1 MKRPQLVSSGS
12 LDRMLKSAEESWSR
26 RDFQQAIEILER
38 ASRLNPGNAAVLVQL
53 GGYYGLR
60 YDYAAA
66 ERCFERAVRA
76 APAKARV
83 LTMVAE
89 KCVDFATQELAERY
103 FKQALEQKDA
113 SAEAYVELAE
123 IHERQHKPAEAA
135 ALVDRGLQLNPA
147 CGLAL
152 LARARQD

>member
-38 ASRLNPGNAAVLVQL
+38 ASRLNPGNTTVLVQL

-60 YDYAAA
+60 YDYASA
-66 ERCFERAVRA
+66 ERCFERAVRI
-76 APAKARV
+76 APAKAKM
-83 LTMVAE
+83 LTLAGK
-89 KCVDFATQELAERY
+89 KCMDFAKQELAERY
-103 FKQALEQKDA
+103 FKQAFGLKDV
-113 SAEAYVELAE
+113 SPEAYVKLAE
-123 IHERQHKPAEAA
+123 LYERQHKGEQAAE
-135 ALVDRGLQLNPA
+135 LVERAMQQNAA

-152 LARARQD
+152 LACARQ